1 MWLINEWSS
10 KIRKLSIDTNVIS
23 KSMNEEV
30 AQGNQICEVAA
41 QQAFIVTEEVA
52 GNPARFISK
61 LGELE
66 CIRRSF
72 PRQILEE
79 RRL

>member
-1 MWLINEWSS
+1 MRLINEWSS
-10 KIRKLSIDTNVIS
+10 QIRKLSIDTNVIS

-72 PRQILEE
+72 PR
-79 RRL
+79 

>member
-1 MWLINEWSS
+1 MRLINEWSS
-10 KIRKLSIDTNVIS
+10 QIRKLSIDTNVIS
-23 KSMNEEV
+23 KLMNEEV
-30 AQGNQICEVAA
+30 AQGNQSCEVAA
-41 QQAFIVTEEVA
+41 EQTFIVTEEVA

-72 PRQILEE
+72 PR
-79 RRL
+79 